1 MFGFHKARAATA
13 SSSDDAEVDAFLAK
27 EAQEQEATKKTKKK
41 KVKPDEEDLPKLFMQ
56 MSWSEQRK
64 AGTNAP
70 VLRQVE
76 GDSVKHRLRIYRRSI
91 FFHIHGV
98 DLSRIAEVND
108 VSSDG
113 KRDNVSCLQPKW
125 TTTRICCSSCE

>member
-1 MFGFHKARAATA
+1 MQSMLGFHKARAATA

-27 EAQEQEATKKTKKK
+27 EAQEQEQAKKQTKKK
-41 KVKPDEEDLPKLFMQ
+41 KAKQDEEDLPKLFMQ

-98 DLSRIAEVND
+98 DLRVLSR
-108 VSSDG
+108 G
-113 KRDNVSCLQPKW
+113 
-125 TTTRICCSSCE
+125 